1 MNDSITRSPQNQ
13 SKVPSDKDLVEL
25 AGYNAYI
32 NYTELQP
39 ITVNGTKY
47 RVVDTNY
54 KDPTGVDAM
63 TVQNKITKEFTIVY
77 TGTGDNQDIVTDVK
91 LLGDVPPVQLEHAVE
106 YFNKMDERYGI
117 NSICGNSLAGAYTNA
132 VAIKNPDVKAVNLNP
147 ALLPAGMVD
156 PNKTYDNITNYF
168 SKYDV
173 LTKTEVSLDMGHRI
187 PGKQYEINN
196 GVPELAHIA
205 TNHTG
210 YMKGNGINNGNEGQF
225 YTIGVKGQPG
235 FGKIYMAADEHIVT
249 SIWSGLPLYGGGQT
263 ERIDINPENLNMLA
277 TALQDR
283 VIHKVSLVQD
293 YLGNSAE
300 IVKHEGDQFTLR
312 VNHLQEIF
320 TELLEWAGGPW
331 FIGITTTGNI
341 LKSHIDTLISK
352 LNAAEDQCRFLNSIL
367 NSPPAE
373 LIEHITSTNVS
384 VESLFGEVRN
394 YLYSLKEK
402 VNELTGAAGHI
413 LYEKIP
419 QLFEGGKEL
428 FIDAVVDELQAHFQ
442 IIDGNKDKVLH
453 QLKEYQTQVHDV
465 ATNFEHQDQALGQSI
480 GGNTG
485 GVNGKVTVQPTNIYS
500 IEESPYLLEKMH
512 LKDIHLDTSFED
524 FATLTYAA
532 LITPLIGFSRLLATI
547 ESTLEI
553 LSGLIK
559 GATNIAL
566 YGNVPGA
573 LISIFTDFDDKVKSS
588 VANTLQP
595 LDELASNIEGIRK
608 GVDSLIMNYPDLLTN
623 FKPYVNDAL
632 FNEGGYDNVQLYN
645 TAATS
650 ILSEMEMLFQDI
662 VYQLSDHKADSVV
675 ALRKVSESAL
685 GNMNLLHQQV
695 NRGTMS

>member
-1 MNDSITRSPQNQ
+1 MSDPLTKSPKNNQ
-13 SKVPSDKDLVEL
+13 AVANDKDLVEL
-25 AGYNAYI
+25 AGYNAYR
-32 NYTELQP
+32 NYANEQ
-39 ITVNGTKY
+39 IMVVNGSEY
-47 RVVDTNY
+47 RVVHTNY
-54 KDPTGVDAM
+54 TDPTGMDAI
-63 TVQNKITKEFTIVY
+63 TVQNIDTKSYTIVY
-77 TGTGDNQDIVTDVK
+77 TGTGDKQDVITDVK
-91 LLGDVPPVQLEHAVE
+91 LLSDVPPVQLEHAVE
-106 YFNKMDERYGI
+106 YFNKMDEKYGI
-117 NSICGNSLAGAYTNA
+117 SSICGNSLAGAYTNA

-147 ALLPAGMVD
+147 ALLPAGMAD

-173 LTKTEVSLDMGHRI
+173 LTKIEVPLEFGDRI
-187 PGKQYEINN
+187 PGKQYKINN
-196 GVPELAHIA
+196 GVPEVGHIT

-210 YMKGNGINNGNEGQF
+210 YKKGNGISSGNEGQF

-249 SIWSGLPLYGGGQT
+249 SIWSAVPLYGGGQT

-293 YLGNSAE
+293 YLGNAAE

-320 TELLEWAGGPW
+320 VEFFEWAGGPL
-331 FIGITTTGNI
+331 FKGIATTGNI
-341 LKSHIDTLISK
+341 LNSHIDTLISK

-394 YLYSLKEK
+394 YLYSLKDK
-402 VNELTGAAGHI
+402 VNELTGATVHI
-413 LYEKIP
+413 LQEKIP

-428 FIDAVVDELQAHFQ
+428 FVDAVVDELQAHFQ
-442 IIDGNKDKVLH
+442 IINGNKDKVLN

-485 GVNGKVTVQPTNIYS
+485 DVNGKVTIQPTNIYS
-500 IEESPYLLEKMH
+500 IEKSPYLLEKMR
-512 LKDIHLDTSFED
+512 LKDIHLDTSFEE
-524 FATLTYAA
+524 FAT
-532 LITPLIGFSRLLATI
+532 ITHAVFIMPLIGIKRLLATI
-547 ESTLEI
+547 VGTLET
-553 LSGLIK
+553 LSGLVK

-566 YGNVPGA
+566 YGNVSGA

-595 LDELASNIEGIRK
+595 LDELVSNIEGIRK

-662 VYQLSDHKADSVV
+662 VYQLSDHKADSIV